1 MSTSTEHGDLIEPGH
16 AVDHAIETDHTVDA
30 AHGPHADSYYIKIA
44 VILAVFTAIETSTYW
59 IDFGPF
65 FLPVLIILMVIKFV
79 VVVSFFMHLKFDNKL
94 FSYLFYAGLLLAVF
108 VYVGALAT
116 FRLFSPT

>member
-1 MSTSTEHGDLIEPGH
+1 MSTSTEHGDLIEPDHVVDH
-16 AVDHAIETDHTVDA
+16 AVDG
-30 AHGPHADSYYIKIA
+30 AHGPHPDSYYIKIA